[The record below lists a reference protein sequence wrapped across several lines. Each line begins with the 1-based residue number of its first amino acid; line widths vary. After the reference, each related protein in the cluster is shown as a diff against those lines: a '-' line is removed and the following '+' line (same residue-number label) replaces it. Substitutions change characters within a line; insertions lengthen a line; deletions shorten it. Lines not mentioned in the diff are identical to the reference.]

1 MIHHLRNVLTA
12 TEVAHLLQ
20 LAEAANFVDGRIT
33 NPHSQVKNNLQIAQ
47 NDPHS
52 SEPGVLV
59 RDALFRHQGV
69 RAFAFPRL
77 MARPTISRYEP
88 GMTYGWHVDEA
99 LFPAQPPVR
108 SDISCTVFLS
118 DPASYEG
125 GELVIQLG
133 QQGAAFKLPA
143 GDAVLYPSTTIHQV
157 TPVTRGRR
165 IVAITWIQSYIAD
178 PFKRDLLVQA
188 DEAHSIELSRPGGSD
203 PRQALLLGSLR
214 ANLFRLWSDA

>member
-1 MIHHLRNVLTA
+1 MIHHLKNVLTA
-12 TEVAHLLQ
+12 TEVTHLLQ

-33 NPHSQVKNNLQIAQ
+33 NPNSRVKNNLQIAQ
-47 NDPHS
+47 NDPDS

-59 RDALFRHQGV
+59 RDALFRHQGM

-77 MARPTISRYEP
+77 MARPTLSRYEP

-108 SDISCTVFLS
+108 SDISCTVFVS
-118 DPASYEG
+118 DPATYDG

-133 QQGAAFKLPA
+133 QQAAGFKLAA

-157 TPVTRGRR
+157 TPVTRGVRV
-165 IVAITWIQSYIAD
+165 VAITWIQSYIPD
-178 PFKRDLLVQA
+178 PFQRDLLVQA
-188 DEAHSIELSRPGGSD
+188 DEAHSIELSRPGGGD
-203 PRQALLLGSLR
+203 PRQTLLLGSLR
-214 ANLFRLWSDA
+214 SNLFRLWSDA